1 METFKLVLIIIV
13 AVGIIAGLFV
23 ACYVSLCPQDLL
35 VVKHAIKRGKDLDD
49 FEVTGRKHEDKI
61 RRLLEK
67 NNYTYQRIDL
77 EPEVRIVV
85 GLGKIKFLNGT
96 TKYQVYTSENCFTEI
111 DKQQYNALKDSLGK
125 EITFHAYD
133 MKWRK
138 TNKK

>member
-77 EPEVRIVV
+77 EPEIRKVA
-85 GLGKIKFLNGT
+85 GLG
-96 TKYQVYTSENCFTEI
+96 QVTYADGNCEFHLYTSKNCFNVITKE
-111 DKQQYNALKDSLGK
+111 QYLSLQSELGK
-125 EITFHAYD
+125 EITFHSYD

-138 TNKK
+138 N